1 MFYNN
6 GTSFFNNTIDV
17 AATRFMNFATSG
29 VGNTSGISWTNNND
43 PARIYV
49 SETALDKSEMMFQV

>member
-1 MFYNN
+1 
-6 GTSFFNNTIDV
+6 
-17 AATRFMNFATSG
+17 MNFATSG

-49 SETALDKSEMMFQV
+49 SETLSNKSEMVFQI